1 MRMRFGGARNI
12 SVMCVARIK
21 DFSAPTFCDKVF
33 IVTTKVLYRSRCC
46 WQSCLGMSRD
56 MRAKQ
61 LSRIAFVDYVG
72 ARVMSSSRY
81 VTQRRRDEAG
91 WCCTPRQLNV
101 LSSVK
106 ARCDL
111 RATQKMIPSECRPIL
126 TKRAVDA
133 LCSAVAVLMIVAICR
148 QRG

>member
-1 MRMRFGGARNI
+1 
-12 SVMCVARIK
+12 
-21 DFSAPTFCDKVF
+21 
-33 IVTTKVLYRSRCC
+33 
-46 WQSCLGMSRD
+46 MSRD

-61 LSRIAFVDYVG
+61 FSRNAFVDYVG
-72 ARVMSSSRY
+72 ARVMSSSRH
-81 VTQRRRDEAG
+81 VKRRRDEAG

-111 RATQKMIPSECRPIL
+111 RATQKMIPSGCRPIL

-133 LCSAVAVLMIVAICR
+133 LCSAVAVLMIVAIRR